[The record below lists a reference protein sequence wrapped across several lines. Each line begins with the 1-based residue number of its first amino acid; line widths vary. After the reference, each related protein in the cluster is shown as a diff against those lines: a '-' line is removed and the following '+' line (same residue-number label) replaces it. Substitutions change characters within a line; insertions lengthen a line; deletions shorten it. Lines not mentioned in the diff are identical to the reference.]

1 MKFFGTSFGNGA
13 RIFLKE
19 VSDAGRFGVAEL
31 GGDRVLCIEEE
42 IRRIARRK
50 KLSVGLTDKEYV
62 IEWLLKGIY
71 ESKIK
76 DNLCNYSWHR

>member
-1 MKFFGTSFGNGA
+1 MLT
-13 RIFLKE
+13 
-19 VSDAGRFGVAEL
+19 
-31 GGDRVLCIEEE
+31 EEE

-76 DNLCNYSWHR
+76 GNYSATL

>member
-1 MKFFGTSFGNGA
+1 MLT
-13 RIFLKE
+13 
-19 VSDAGRFGVAEL
+19 
-31 GGDRVLCIEEE
+31 EEE

-50 KLSVGLTDKEYV
+50 KMSVGLTDKEYV

-76 DNLCNYSWHR
+76 DRLIFKGGTAIQKVYFQRDLEIFS